1 MQGHLRPA
9 AVLPAVLA
17 LALAGCEASKS
28 SNPLSPS
35 VAGPI
40 AGVNIT
46 QPKLLEPTQ
55 GFKFKESQQPIKLLI
70 ENASSSGVRPLTYL
84 FEVATDNTF
93 TNKVYA
99 RSGVPQGDG
108 GRTQVIIE
116 KLDLGRVYY
125 WRARAEDGANTGS
138 YSTASFDVL
147 PRALL
152 NAPTLVRPINGAPT
166 TSRRPELV
174 IGYAERNETIGSVQ
188 YQFQVTTDP
197 AFSSVVSH
205 GLVVE
210 GGGNTGFT
218 PSADLAA
225 NTLHFWR
232 VRATDFETTSGWSTT
247 QSFRTPAATTPPSPG
262 PGPGPGQPPTP
273 PGSCASSNGPF
284 IAQCIAA
291 KYPERLVAGVSLGQ
305 RQDNMAFIRDRMIE
319 AGKCGGM
326 DLGRNLKRGGPE
338 LSIDFLV
345 HRTGGQDIGIDI
357 GVDYDNTSSPLHIV
371 WNAVGPG
378 AFYSPIPDVACK

>member
-1 MQGHLRPA
+1 MKGQLRPA
-9 AVLPAVLA
+9 TILPALFA

-35 VAGPI
+35 IAGPI

-84 FEVATDNTF
+84 FEVAVDQDF

-99 RSGVPQGDG
+99 RSGVPQGGD

-125 WRARAEDGANTGS
+125 WRARAEDGANS
-138 YSTASFDVL
+138 SAYASASFDVL

-152 NAPTLVRPINGAPT
+152 NPPSRISPVNGAT
-166 TSRRPELV
+166 TSSRRPELV
-174 IGYAERNETIGSVQ
+174 IGAAPRNEAVGRVRYEFQIAGDVAFGAVVSSGSV
-188 YQFQVTTDP
+188 D
-197 AFSSVVSH
+197 
-205 GLVVE
+205 E
-210 GGGNTGFT
+210 GGGNTSYAPG
-218 PSADLAA
+218 SDLAA
-225 NTLHFWR
+225 SVQHYWR
-232 VRATDFETTSGWSTT
+232 VRATDGETTSAWSATEI
-247 QSFRTPAATTPPSPG
+247 FRTPAASSPG
-262 PGPGPGQPPTP
+262 PGPGPSPGPTP
-273 PGSCASSNGPF
+273 PGSCVSSDGPT
-284 IAQCIAA
+284 IAKCIAA

-326 DLGRNLKRGGPE
+326 NLGRNLKRGGPE

-345 HRTGGQDIGIDI
+345 WRTGGEDLGVDIGF
-357 GVDYDNTSSPLHIV
+357 DYDNTSTPLV
-371 WNAVGPG
+371 VTWSVAGPG
-378 AFYSPIPDVACK
+378 AFFSPIPDVPCK